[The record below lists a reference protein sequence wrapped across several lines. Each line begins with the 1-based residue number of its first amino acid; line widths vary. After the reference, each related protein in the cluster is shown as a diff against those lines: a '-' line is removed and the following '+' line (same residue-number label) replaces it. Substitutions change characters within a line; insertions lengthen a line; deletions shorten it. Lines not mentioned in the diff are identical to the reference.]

1 MKQLECAH
9 EKATS
14 HIPSWWQRM
23 TGKSRN
29 IDNRLASWRT
39 LLKEKRRSWISKALN
54 NSSSFGNANTPRLA
68 AMAEIAAGPRKVPK
82 DAAALDAR
90 FVKRVFLSLVRARS
104 WTSDPKRRG
113 RLCSKLTPPAHS
125 AHLNLKSSKESLTA
139 FGGDTETERKAFVL
153 ASNK

>member
-1 MKQLECAH
+1 
-9 EKATS
+9 
-14 HIPSWWQRM
+14 
-23 TGKSRN
+23 
-29 IDNRLASWRT
+29 
-39 LLKEKRRSWISKALN
+39 
-54 NSSSFGNANTPRLA
+54 
-68 AMAEIAAGPRKVPK
+68 MAEIAAGPRKVPK

-113 RLCSKLTPPAHS
+113 RLCSKLS